1 MFLLDPNQN
10 CHYDIMSISV
20 RENQKEQSRVKM
32 CAREG
37 KAVPVCYKTSAMLL
51 IESIL
56 YLNITF
62 VFNIIKRIYEKFIG
76 TLFSKKYIV

>member
-1 MFLLDPNQN
+1 
-10 CHYDIMSISV
+10 
-20 RENQKEQSRVKM
+20 M

-37 KAVPVCYKTSAMLL
+37 KAVHACYKTSAMLL

-56 YLNITF
+56 YLNIAF
-62 VFNIIKRIYEKFIG
+62 VFNIIKRIYVKFIG